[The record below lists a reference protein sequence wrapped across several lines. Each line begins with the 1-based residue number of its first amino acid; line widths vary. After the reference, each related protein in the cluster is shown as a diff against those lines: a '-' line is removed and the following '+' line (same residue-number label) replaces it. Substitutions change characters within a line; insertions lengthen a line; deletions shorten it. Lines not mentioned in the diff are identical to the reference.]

1 MTGRHEHQCRHCGA
15 DLDLVLADLG
25 STPISNDFLKPESVL
40 RGEPYYP
47 LRVFVC
53 RDCRLAQLQDFFQS
67 SDLFREDY
75 TYFSSFSTSWLEHA
89 KRYASDMTS
98 RFAINSSSQVIEIAS
113 NDGYLLQ
120 YFKESGAKV
129 LGVEPSQ
136 SVANV
141 AINEKGIDTLVEFFG
156 EETAR
161 AMTRRGIHADL
172 MAANNVFAH
181 VPDVNDFAKGFAVLL
196 KPRGVATFEFPHLL
210 NLIELSQFDTIY
222 HEHFSY
228 LSLLAAERIFD
239 KAGLRVFDVEELP
252 THGGSLRLFVCHAN
266 DPRTDEPR
274 LLSIRRKEKAA
285 GLDDDNI
292 YLSFAESVRKTK
304 LDLLAL
310 LTDLKSQGKSI
321 AAYGAPAKGNTLL
334 NYCGVGQDIL
344 DFTTDRSPHKQGM
357 FLPGTRLEIRAPEAI
372 EEAKPDYV
380 LILPWNLQDEIIDQM
395 RHIRSWGGKFIIP
408 VPSATIID

>member
-1 MTGRHEHQCRHCGA
+1 MTGRHEHQCRHCGTK
-15 DLDLVLADLG
+15 LDLVLADLG
-25 STPISNDFLKPESVL
+25 STPISNDFLSADSVL
-40 RGEPYYP
+40 GGEPYYP

-53 RDCRLAQLQDFFQS
+53 RECRLAQLQDFFQS

-75 TYFSSFSTSWLEHA
+75 TYFSSFSTSWLQHA
-89 KRYASDMTS
+89 ERYASEMTS
-98 RFAINSSSQVIEIAS
+98 RFGTDHTSQVVEIAS

-120 YFKESGAKV
+120 YFKETGAKV

-141 AINEKGIDTLVEFFG
+141 AINDKKIETIVEFFG

-161 AMTRRGIHADL
+161 AMAQRGIRADL

-196 KPRGVATFEFPHLL
+196 KPLGVATFEFPHLL

-228 LSLLAAERIFD
+228 LSLLAAERIFN
-239 KAGLRVFDVEELP
+239 KAGLRVFDVEELT
-252 THGGSLRLFVCHAN
+252 THGGSLRLFVCHAD
-266 DPRTDEPR
+266 DPRQNEAG
-274 LLSIRRKEKAA
+274 LLDIRQKEKEA
-285 GLDDDNI
+285 GLDEDLI
-292 YLSFAESVRKTK
+292 YHSFAESVRKTK
-304 LDLLAL
+304 LDLLTL

-334 NYCGVGQDIL
+334 NYCGVGQDVL
-344 DFTTDRSPHKQGM
+344 EFTTDRSPHKQGM

-372 EEAKPDYV
+372 DEAKPDYV
-380 LILPWNLQDEIIDQM
+380 LILPWNLKDEIIDQM
-395 RHIRSWGGKFIIP
+395 SHIRSWGGKFIIP

>member
-1 MTGRHEHQCRHCGA
+1 MTGRHEHQCRHCGTK
-15 DLDLVLADLG
+15 LDLVLADLG
-25 STPISNDFLKPESVL
+25 STPISNDFLSADSVL
-40 RGEPYYP
+40 GGEPYYP

-53 RDCRLAQLQDFFQS
+53 RECRLAQLQDFFQS

-75 TYFSSFSTSWLEHA
+75 TYFSSFSTSWLQHA
-89 KRYASDMTS
+89 ERYASEMTS
-98 RFAINSSSQVIEIAS
+98 RFGIDHSSQVVEIAS

-120 YFKESGAKV
+120 YFKETGAKV

-141 AINEKGIDTLVEFFG
+141 AINDKKIETIVEFFG

-161 AMTRRGIHADL
+161 AMAQRGIRADL

-196 KPRGVATFEFPHLL
+196 KPLGVATFEFPHLL

-228 LSLLAAERIFD
+228 LSLLAAERIFN
-239 KAGLRVFDVEELP
+239 KAGLRVFDVEELT
-252 THGGSLRLFVCHAN
+252 THGGSLRLFVCHAD
-266 DPRTDEPR
+266 DPRQNEAG
-274 LLSIRRKEKAA
+274 LLDIRQKEKEA
-285 GLDDDNI
+285 GLDEDLI
-292 YLSFAESVRKTK
+292 YHSFAESVRKTK
-304 LDLLAL
+304 LDLLTL
-310 LTDLKSQGKSI
+310 LTDLKGQGKSI

-334 NYCGVGQDIL
+334 NYCGVGQDVL
-344 DFTTDRSPHKQGM
+344 EFTTDRSPHKQGM

-372 EEAKPDYV
+372 DEAKPDYV
-380 LILPWNLQDEIIDQM
+380 LILPWNLKDEIIDQM
-395 RHIRSWGGKFIIP
+395 SHIRSWGGKFIIP

>member
-1 MTGRHEHQCRHCGA
+1 MTGRHEHQCRHCGTK
-15 DLDLVLADLG
+15 LDLVLADLG
-25 STPISNDFLKPESVL
+25 STPISNDFLSADSVL
-40 RGEPYYP
+40 GGEPYYP

-53 RDCRLAQLQDFFQS
+53 RECRLAQLQDFFQS

-75 TYFSSFSTSWLEHA
+75 TYFSSFSTSWLQHA
-89 KRYASDMTS
+89 ERYASEMTS
-98 RFAINSSSQVIEIAS
+98 RFGIDHTSQVVEIAS

-120 YFKESGAKV
+120 YFKETGAKV

-141 AINEKGIDTLVEFFG
+141 AINDKKIETIVEFFG

-161 AMTRRGIHADL
+161 AMAQRGIRADL

-196 KPRGVATFEFPHLL
+196 KPHGVATFEFPHLL

-228 LSLLAAERIFD
+228 LSLLAAERIFN
-239 KAGLRVFDVEELP
+239 KAGLRVFDVEELT
-252 THGGSLRLFVCHAN
+252 THGGSLRLFVCHAD
-266 DPRTDEPR
+266 DPRQNEAG
-274 LLSIRRKEKAA
+274 LLDIRQKEKEA
-285 GLDDDNI
+285 GLDEDLI
-292 YLSFAESVRKTK
+292 YHSFAESVRKTK
-304 LDLLAL
+304 LDLLTL

-334 NYCGVGQDIL
+334 NYCGVGQDVL
-344 DFTTDRSPHKQGM
+344 EFTTDRSPHKQGM

-372 EEAKPDYV
+372 DEAKPDYV
-380 LILPWNLQDEIIDQM
+380 LILPWNLKDEIIDQM
-395 RHIRSWGGKFIIP
+395 SHIRSWGGKFIIP

>member
-1 MTGRHEHQCRHCGA
+1 MTGRHEHQCRHCGTK
-15 DLDLVLADLG
+15 LDLVLADLG
-25 STPISNDFLKPESVL
+25 STPISNDFLSADSVL
-40 RGEPYYP
+40 GGEPYYP

-53 RDCRLAQLQDFFQS
+53 RECRLAQLQDFFQS

-75 TYFSSFSTSWLEHA
+75 TYFSSFSTSWLQHA
-89 KRYASDMTS
+89 ERYASEMTS
-98 RFAINSSSQVIEIAS
+98 RFGIDHSSQVVEIAS

-120 YFKESGAKV
+120 YFKETGAKV

-141 AINEKGIDTLVEFFG
+141 AINDKKIETIVEFFG

-161 AMTRRGIHADL
+161 AMAQRGIRADL
-172 MAANNVFAH
+172 TAANNVFAH

-196 KPRGVATFEFPHLL
+196 KPLGVATFEFPHLL

-228 LSLLAAERIFD
+228 LSLLAAERIFN
-239 KAGLRVFDVEELP
+239 KAGLRVFDVEELT
-252 THGGSLRLFVCHAN
+252 THGGSLRLFVCHAD
-266 DPRTDEPR
+266 DPRQNEAG
-274 LLSIRRKEKAA
+274 LLDIRQKEKEA
-285 GLDDDNI
+285 GLDEDLI
-292 YLSFAESVRKTK
+292 YHSFAESVRKTK
-304 LDLLAL
+304 LDLLTL

-334 NYCGVGQDIL
+334 NYCGVGQDVL
-344 DFTTDRSPHKQGM
+344 EFTTDRSPHKQGM

-372 EEAKPDYV
+372 DEAKPDYV
-380 LILPWNLQDEIIDQM
+380 LILPWNLKDEIIDQM
-395 RHIRSWGGKFIIP
+395 SHIRSWGGKFIIP